1 MQLAFPHARAGPLAR
16 AWAGRLD
23 LGGPSQALAKAHSTQ
38 IRRKTRTRYLGL
50 RYLFDTDMRLIMRQ
64 VILTP
69 GEDGYWVAEVPSLP
83 GCISQGKTREE
94 ALLNIKEAIDGYIAA
109 LKDDDI
115 PVPEEH
121 FEVLVAVV

>member
-1 MQLAFPHARAGPLAR
+1 
-16 AWAGRLD
+16 
-23 LGGPSQALAKAHSTQ
+23 
-38 IRRKTRTRYLGL
+38 
-50 RYLFDTDMRLIMRQ
+50 MRLIMRQ

-121 FEVLVAVV
+121 FEVLLAVV